1 LQIRLGSFRHD
12 ECLSGDSRTELNVFR
27 HLRSVAR
34 VHVSPTNQF
43 RRCQAV
49 SRWHRTSRRVAASRS
64 ARAVLQSLTSVL
76 GPSRHSSPFAH
87 GCFRSKQTQATR
99 AAPTSS
105 RDAHSSE
112 PSGSEGNHPH
122 SVRQSHDFPLPAQ
135 PLQVN
140 RIGCRERLRRPSS
153 IPATLPSRRLPF
165 HIGAHNRAIK
175 ESASRQLP
183 VSVYTGGE
191 PPLVEGFFPL
201 NSAPSC
207 NGTLAN

>member
-1 LQIRLGSFRHD
+1 MQIRLGSFRHD

-76 GPSRHSSPFAH
+76 GPSRHSSRFAH

-99 AAPTSS
+99 TAPASS
-105 RDAHSSE
+105 RGS
-112 PSGSEGNHPH
+112 PSAQRGITH
-122 SVRQSHDFPLPAQ
+122 SVRQSHDLPLPAQ

-140 RIGCRERLRRPSS
+140 RIGCRERLRRLSS
-153 IPATLPSRRLPF
+153 IPRLYQVAVPF
-165 HIGAHNRAIK
+165 SHRCAQSSN
-175 ESASRQLP
+175 
-183 VSVYTGGE
+183 
-191 PPLVEGFFPL
+191 
-201 NSAPSC
+201 
-207 NGTLAN
+207 